1 MLLKNNGL
9 PCPNPNTQRP
19 VYIRVNERTILVNA
33 SAAAASHQRIET
45 APEYKD
51 KGNLSEFCGTE
62 AMTNREWTKAKS
74 ELRYLTARY
83 IDSTTE
89 CAMDNFSTPRDKN
102 SVDYVRNLVMDTV
115 Y

>member
-33 SAAAASHQRIET
+33 PTAAASHQRIET

-51 KGNLSEFCGTE
+51 KEEKRNLSELCGTE

-74 ELRYLTARY
+74 ELRHLTERY

-89 CAMDNFSTPRDKN
+89 CEMNNSSTLRTKT
-102 SVDYVRNLVMDTV
+102 LWIM
-115 Y
+115 